1 MCGIAALIDIG
12 SNRLDSSLIRSMAMT
27 VRHRG
32 PDDEGYWG
40 IDPSGHHR
48 TWGGGDTPDAVF
60 ASDCV
65 YRPLR
70 AGGEQTDRPMR
81 VLLGHRRLSIVDL
94 SPSGH
99 QPMSTADARC
109 WITYNGEVYNHIEL
123 RKELESLGARF
134 RSRSDTEVILEAYRF
149 WGDQCLHRFNGMF
162 AFVLVDLAQRRI
174 FAARDRF
181 GVKPLYVWKSPAGF
195 LAIGS
200 EIKQFTVLPGWSAV
214 LHGQRAYEFLNWGLT
229 DHTADTLFEGVHQLS
244 GGQFLE
250 LSLDRPN
257 AGPSIQR
264 WYRLQPRIFEGDE
277 PFAARRCRELL
288 EDAVRLRLRADVP
301 VGSCLSGGLDSS
313 SIVCLASSILREAGV
328 DAPHT
333 FSARAHDSDVDE
345 GRHIA
350 EVVGRTNARGHD
362 VYPDSAELLASL
374 ENLAWHQDE
383 PFASTSIFAQWAVFA
398 MAGRHN
404 VRVMLDG
411 QGADETL
418 AGYHGFFG
426 ARMAGLAR
434 QWEFRELLAEIR
446 AIRAIHGYS
455 LMRSVAYLADYALPA
470 AITFHLR
477 RLALK
482 DSVAQDDWL
491 NLAVLGHDR
500 GDPRAVDRASV
511 RKLSLSQIE
520 STNLPM
526 LLHWEDRNSMAH
538 SVESRV
544 PFLDYRLVEFVTG
557 LPESMLVSRGI
568 TKRVLRRA
576 MQGILPDSVR
586 ERTDKIGFA
595 TPEQT
600 WMCREAPGAFI
611 EMATRAVEQSRG
623 VLLPGAT
630 HRARDVIE
638 GRRPFSFLVW
648 RLISF
653 GAWMNRFAVQPR
665 S

>member
-1 MCGIAALIDIG
+1 MCGIAALINIS
-12 SNRLDSSLIRSMAMT
+12 SNHVDLALIRAMATT

-40 IDPSGHHR
+40 IDPSGQHR
-48 TWGGGDTPDAVF
+48 AWGGGDTPDAVF
-60 ASDCV
+60 SSDCA
-65 YRPLR
+65 YRPRR
-70 AGGEQTDRPMR
+70 AGGQQTGRPMQ

-94 SPSGH
+94 SPAGH
-99 QPMSTADARC
+99 QPMSTADSRC

-149 WGDQCLHRFNGMF
+149 WGTQCLNRFNGMF
-162 AFVLVDLAQRRI
+162 SFVLVDLAQRRVL
-174 FAARDRF
+174 AARDRF
-181 GVKPLYVWKSPAGF
+181 GVKPLYFWKSPAGF

-214 LHGQRAYEFLNWGLT
+214 LHGQRAFDFLNWGLT
-229 DHTADTLFEGVHQLS
+229 DHTTDTLFEGVKQLA
-244 GGQFLE
+244 GGQYLE
-250 LSLDRPN
+250 LALDEPEAQPQIR
-257 AGPSIQR
+257 R
-264 WYRLQPRIFEGDE
+264 WYRVQPRTFDGDE
-277 PFAARRCRELL
+277 QFAADRFRDLL

-313 SIVCLASSILREAGV
+313 SIVCLASSILRAARAEP
-328 DAPHT
+328 PHT
-333 FSARAHDSDVDE
+333 FSARAHDVTVDE

-350 EVVGRTNARGHD
+350 EVVSKTGARGHD
-362 VYPDSAELLASL
+362 VYPDSAGLLASL
-374 ENLAWHQDE
+374 ANLCWHQDE

-398 MAGRHN
+398 MAAGHN

-418 AGYHGFFG
+418 GGYHGFFG

-434 QWEFRELLAEIR
+434 QWRIGELLAEAR
-446 AIRAIHGYS
+446 AIRATHGYS
-455 LMRSVAYLADYALPA
+455 LMRSIAYLVDYSLPA
-470 AITFHLR
+470 AMTIYLR

-482 DSVAQDDWL
+482 ESVAQGDWL

-500 GDPRAVDRASV
+500 GDPRAVDRSSV
-511 RKLSLSQIE
+511 RKLSLSQVH

-544 PFLDYRLVEFVTG
+544 PFLDYRLVEFVIG
-557 LPESMLVSRGI
+557 LPENMLVSRGI

-576 MQGILPDSVR
+576 MQGILPDSIR

-595 TPEQT
+595 TPEQA
-600 WMCREAPGAFI
+600 WMCREAPGTFI

-623 VLLPGAT
+623 VILPGAIQ
-630 HRARDVIE
+630 RVRDVIE

-653 GAWMNRFAVQPR
+653 GAWMNRFDVQPG